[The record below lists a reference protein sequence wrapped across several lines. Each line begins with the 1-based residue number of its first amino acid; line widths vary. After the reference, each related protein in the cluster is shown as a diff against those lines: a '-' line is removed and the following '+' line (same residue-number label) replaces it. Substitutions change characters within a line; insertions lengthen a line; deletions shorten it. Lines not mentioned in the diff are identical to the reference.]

1 MLFFL
6 YQKNDKIIMEY
17 RDSMIEKKKKNIYN
31 LVILTS
37 ILIYILIY
45 RFFVYSNVLKY
56 ADAIT
61 TSVLMIITSLAIY
74 FYGFKRKVNLKHNKV
89 FISIIAIFA
98 TLYFALIY
106 GIGFTSSFLKN
117 AYSLKPLS
125 IINNTFFLIL
135 IIILE
140 EILRF
145 VYIKAN
151 KKSKANI
158 IVFTL
163 ILALLDIII
172 NIRFDVLTD
181 SYELFDVVSTI
192 MLPSILKNIMCTY
205 AVYYADYK
213 GPLLYRFLTELY
225 IFIVPIVPDLND
237 YINSLGLLLLPFL
250 ITITMSR
257 QTDSKV
263 KLEEEKRS
271 FFKLSDIPFAVAAV
285 IIYCLI
291 AGIGPYKLVGIET
304 GSMTPRLNVGDA
316 VIISKNFSVDKLK
329 EGDIIAF
336 KTDEK
341 ELIVH
346 RIIKV
351 NSDNT
356 FITKG
361 DYNNVADKGYVKKE
375 QIKGKVVFSIPYI
388 AYPAIMFK

>member
-1 MLFFL
+1 
-6 YQKNDKIIMEY
+6 
-17 RDSMIEKKKKNIYN
+17 MIEKKKKNIYN
-31 LVILTS
+31 LIILTS
-37 ILIYILIY
+37 ILIYVLIY
-45 RFFVYSNVLKY
+45 RFFVYPNVLKY

-61 TSVLMIITSLAIY
+61 TSVLLIIASLSIV
-74 FYGFKRKVNLKHNKV
+74 FYGFKSKVNLKYNKA
-89 FISIIAIFA
+89 FLSIIGIFT

-125 IINNTFFLIL
+125 IINNTFFLII

-140 EILRF
+140 EIIRF
-145 VYIKAN
+145 IYIKAN
-151 KKSKANI
+151 KKSKMNI
-158 IVFTL
+158 ILFTL

-172 NIRFDVLTD
+172 NIRFDALTD

-205 AVYYADYK
+205 AAYYADYK

-237 YINSLGLLLLPFL
+237 YINSLCLLLLPFL

-257 QTDSKV
+257 QTDSKA
-263 KLEEEKRS
+263 KLEEDERRS

-316 VIISKNFSVDKLK
+316 VIISKNYDVDKLK